1 VYAYDRVKPFSLL
14 LGILLM
20 VIGIVFLA
28 APDRVAEFLAVFVGA
43 VITVI
48 GIFRIIMVLARWN
61 VIINRAIL
69 LALGII
75 LTVLGTFM
83 LFNPDITIT
92 LVGAIIGIIAIML
105 AVDRFVT
112 ANRLKNTIN
121 VTPTI
126 ISGMIHLAFGIG
138 MIYSAIV
145 VFSII
150 IVLAGIYLLI
160 SGVMFALSSL
170 FFRDF

>member
-1 VYAYDRVKPFSLL
+1 MYAYDRVKPFSLL

-126 ISGMIHLAFGIG
+126 ISGLIHLAFGIG

>member
-1 VYAYDRVKPFSLL
+1 MYAYDRVKPFSLL

-105 AVDRFVT
+105 AIDRFVT

-126 ISGMIHLAFGIG
+126 ISGLIHLAFGIG

>member
-1 VYAYDRVKPFSLL
+1 VYVYHRVKPFSLV

-48 GIFRIIMVLARWN
+48 GIFRIVTVAASWN
-61 VIINRAIL
+61 VIINRGIL
-69 LALGII
+69 LAFGILFTILG
-75 LTVLGTFM
+75 LFM

-92 LVGAIIGIIAIML
+92 LVGAVIGILAIMM
-105 AVDRFVT
+105 AIDRFVT
-112 ANRLKNTIN
+112 ANRLKKVAN

-126 ISGMIHLAFGIG
+126 ISGLIHLAFGIG
-138 MIYSAIV
+138 MVYSAIV
-145 VFSII
+145 VFSLI

-160 SGVMFALSSL
+160 SGVMFALSAL

>member
-1 VYAYDRVKPFSLL
+1 VYVYDRVKPFSLV

-48 GIFRIIMVLARWN
+48 GIFRIVTVAASWN
-61 VIINRAIL
+61 VIINRGIL
-69 LALGII
+69 LAFGILFTILG
-75 LTVLGTFM
+75 LFM

-92 LVGAIIGIIAIML
+92 LVGAVIGILAIMM
-105 AVDRFVT
+105 AIDRFVT
-112 ANRLKNTIN
+112 ANRLKKVAN

-126 ISGMIHLAFGIG
+126 ISGLIHLAFGIG
-138 MIYSAIV
+138 MVYSAIV

-160 SGVMFALSSL
+160 SGVMFALSAL

>member
-1 VYAYDRVKPFSLL
+1 MYVYDRVKPFSLV

-48 GIFRIIMVLARWN
+48 GIFRIVTVAASWN
-61 VIINRAIL
+61 VIINRGIL
-69 LALGII
+69 LAFGILFTILG
-75 LTVLGTFM
+75 LFM

-92 LVGAIIGIIAIML
+92 LVGAVIGILAIMM
-105 AVDRFVT
+105 AIDRFVT
-112 ANRLKNTIN
+112 ANRLKKVAN

-126 ISGMIHLAFGIG
+126 ISGLIHLAFGIG
-138 MIYSAIV
+138 MVYSAIV
-145 VFSII
+145 VFSLI

-160 SGVMFALSSL
+160 SGVMFALSAL